1 MKPIRMTM
9 SAFGPY
15 AAVTE
20 VDFRLLGNDGIFLI
34 TGDTGAGKTA
44 LFDAI
49 CYALYGSASGSGER
63 RTARSL
69 RSDYAAPDTVSFAE
83 LEFTHQGKTYIV
95 RRNPEYE
102 RPKLVGEGYTTQTA
116 DASLICTETGQ
127 CVTGVEPVTKAI
139 IAMLGL
145 TRAQFSQT
153 VMIAQGEF
161 REILTA
167 KSDDRKKLF
176 QKLFHTALYADLQQ
190 RLKEDHS
197 EQKAELER
205 IDQEISLLLRRI
217 RPEADFPEAEALM
230 RLCEDDIA
238 LQHLPPLL
246 TKLLHFEREQK
257 RICTAQ
263 VRTLTKTINT
273 MTAELTAAKQLN
285 RDHDALSRDRKA
297 LDAHAAKRP
306 SIDALTARLQP
317 AAKALRILPVEQKA
331 AQAASYLAEHRGIL
345 TQGQTALRNAEE
357 KLPQTEEAYRS
368 AKAAYEQNGTLQ
380 QRIAALEQCVPL
392 LQQYQTQQKQL
403 THAAD
408 DLEQALTRS
417 KQADTH
423 YAQTKQHFYSSQ
435 YGIIAASLRSGEP
448 CPVCGAKEHPAP
460 AVYSEESATQQDM
473 EQADRQRTE
482 AQQLLGDAEKR
493 YLELQQTVQHLTTQ
507 LASHDISADMQ
518 PSALL
523 GEIRKCKETQNA
535 VRTRYEQAA
544 EQRTALTAAMEAAK
558 QSILTAQQ
566 QVASA
571 EAEATRTE
579 KAFAAALL
587 QQGFADTSAYQAA
600 KCTEAEMKRME
611 RTIAAYQEEST
622 VLQTRC
628 AALEKR
634 LKGKEPAD
642 IQAMETIWRETE
654 QQRQAAQ
661 TAESDY
667 AARIGIHGDIK
678 NALTDAKKRR
688 KAQLAHY
695 TALHDLYCTI
705 SGQSA
710 QKAKLSFETYVQQY
724 YFRKVVAAA
733 NHRLNVL
740 TDGMF
745 VLRCKKEAKNMRA
758 QVGLDL
764 DVLDRATGRWRD
776 VSTLSGGESFMA
788 SLSLALGLSDVVQAQ
803 SGGVRLDAMFID
815 EGFGTLD
822 ESALKQ
828 ALTLLGSLVDGKRMI
843 GIISH
848 VAELKAQIDR
858 KIVVQKTRTGSTL
871 HIEA

>member
-1 MKPIRMTM
+1 MKPIRMTI

-20 VDFRLLGNDGIFLI
+20 VDFRLLGNEGIFLI

-69 RSDYAAPDTVSFAE
+69 RSDYATPDTASFAE
-83 LEFTHQGKTYIV
+83 LEFAHQGKHYII

-102 RPKLVGEGYTTQTA
+102 RPKLVGAGYTTQTA
-116 DASLICTETGQ
+116 DASLICTKTGE

-139 IAMLGL
+139 TAMLGL

-161 REILTA
+161 REILNA

-190 RLKEDHS
+190 RLKEDQS

-205 IDQEISLLLRRI
+205 IEQEITLLLRRI
-217 RPEADFPEAEALM
+217 RPEVGFPEAETLL
-230 RLCEDDIA
+230 RLCEQDVA
-238 LQHLPPLL
+238 LAHLPPLL
-246 TKLLHFEREQK
+246 TRLLQYEREQK

-263 VRTLTKTINT
+263 ARALTKTVNT
-273 MTAELTAAKQLN
+273 MTAELTAAKQIK
-285 RDHDALSRDRKA
+285 RDFDALSRAQKA
-297 LDAHAAKRP
+297 LDAHTTKGAA
-306 SIDALTARLQP
+306 IDAMTAQLQP
-317 AAKALRILPVEQKA
+317 ARKALRVLPLEQQA
-331 AQAASYLAEHRGIL
+331 AQAAGYLTEHCNLL
-345 TQGQTALRNAEE
+345 TQAKTALQNAEA
-357 KLPQTEEAYRS
+357 KLPQTEEAFHM
-368 AKAAYEQNGTLQ
+368 AKTAYEQSGSLQ
-380 QRIAALEQCVPL
+380 QRISVLEQCVPL
-392 LQQYQTQQKQL
+392 LQQYQTEQKEL
-403 THAAD
+403 IHAAKT
-408 DLEQALTRS
+408 LEQALTHS
-417 KQADTH
+417 KEADTR
-423 YAQTKQHFYSSQ
+423 YAQIKQLFYSSQ
-435 YGIIAASLRSGEP
+435 YGIIAASLHSGAP
-448 CPVCGAKEHPAP
+448 CPVCGSKEHPAP
-460 AVYSEESATQQDM
+460 AIQSEQSATQQDM
-473 EQADRQRTE
+473 ETADKQRSQ
-482 AQQLLGDAEKR
+482 AQQLLGDAEKG
-493 YLELQQTVQHLTTQ
+493 YLKQKQTVQHLKAQ
-507 LASHDISADMQ
+507 LMSQDISVETQ
-518 PSALL
+518 PSSLL
-523 GEIRKCKETQNA
+523 VEINKCKETLKKI
-535 VRTRYEQAA
+535 RTDYEQAA
-544 EQRTALTAAMEAAK
+544 EQRTALTAAIEGAT
-558 QSILTAQQ
+558 QRILTAKQ
-566 QVASA
+566 QVTSA
-571 EAEATRTE
+571 EAEANRTE
-579 KAFAAALL
+579 KAFCSALA
-587 QQGFADTSAYQAA
+587 QQGFADVAAYQAA
-600 KCTEAEMKRME
+600 KCTEAEMNRME
-611 RTIAAYQEEST
+611 RAITTYREEAT
-622 VLQTRC
+622 VLQTEC

-634 LKGKEPAD
+634 LKGEELAD
-642 IQAMETIWRETE
+642 IAAMEAIWRETE

-661 TAESDY
+661 SAESDY
-667 AARIGIHGDIK
+667 TAQITLHTDIK
-678 NALTDAKKRR
+678 NALIEAKKRR
-688 KAQLAHY
+688 KAQLSQY
-695 TALHDLYCTI
+695 TVLHDLYYTI

-745 VLRCKKEAKNMRA
+745 ELRCKKEAKNMRA

-764 DVLDRATGRWRD
+764 DVLDRATGCWRD

-803 SGGVRLDAMFID
+803 SGGVRLEAMFID

-828 ALTLLGSLVDGKRMI
+828 ALELLSSLADGNRMI

-848 VAELKAQIDR
+848 VAELKTQIDR